1 MAKNF
6 EELLREAREL
16 SKNIRPVDPCSLD
29 ALRKQGKA
37 LFDALPEPPSYRR
50 AGDQTPA
57 RAEALIEPTVR
68 FLAQLY
74 GCAPDTP
81 GILTSLLNTLFNFN
95 KLTERQK
102 DEVRETVQLLTL
114 AAEAHLRALVAIRDG
129 DIVQG
134 DLLASEAR
142 QRAKEAMR
150 EGMRFRLVGNTGHL
164 PVFDRATGVS
174 RYDPADDL
182 KLIFQISCPACSK
195 LGQFDISAMN
205 SCHLLTC
212 RKCQRRFSVLIGNIA
227 SLNRID
233 HGIKNHYVLSMDL
246 LGEGPH
252 RFEFDDR
259 SRNPFTAAP
268 GDMIAFVYAPTK
280 SLSAL
285 ENLTTGAFHA
295 VQR

>member
-1 MAKNF
+1 MAKTL
-6 EELLREAREL
+6 EEMFQEARMM
-16 SKNIRPVDPCSLD
+16 SKHLRPVDPCSLD

-50 AGDQTPA
+50 PGDTAPA
-57 RAEALIEPTVR
+57 QADALTEQMVR
-68 FLAQLY
+68 YLAKLY
-74 GCAPDTP
+74 GCAPDAP
-81 GILTSLLNTLFNFN
+81 GILSSILNTLFSFSTLDE
-95 KLTERQK
+95 KQK
-102 DEVRETVQLLTL
+102 EEVRETVRLLTL
-114 AAEAHLRALVAIRDG
+114 AAEANLRALVAIRDG

-134 DLLASEAR
+134 DLLSSEAR
-142 QRAKEAMR
+142 LRAKEAMR
-150 EGMRFRLVGNTGHL
+150 EGMRFRLVGDTSVR

-182 KLIFQISCPACSK
+182 KLMFQISCPVCAK
-195 LGQFDISAMN
+195 LGQYDISAMN

-212 RKCQRRFSVLIGNIA
+212 RKCQRRFSVLIGSIA
-227 SLNRID
+227 ALSRTD
-233 HGIKNHYVLSMDL
+233 HGIKSHYLLSMDL

-259 SRNPFTAAP
+259 SKSPFTAAP

-280 SLSAL
+280 SLSSL

-295 VQR
+295 VRR